1 MCTSGS
7 CGCGQNHCLHNYPE
21 RGWIQ
26 FLTLRLLYETPSH
39 GYQLIEMLEKKSSGF
54 HKLETGSIY
63 TMLRRMEQKGFLK
76 SEWKHAKT
84 AGPDRRVYRVT
95 KSGAEALR
103 SGLEA
108 VAKRKTLMN
117 DLTTFYEKNFTK
129 EVKKKDV

>member
-1 MCTSGS
+1 MCGDGS
-7 CGCGQNHCLHNYPE
+7 CGCGQSHCWHHYPE

-26 FLTLRLLYETPSH
+26 FLILRLLYEKPSY
-39 GYQLIEMLEKKSSGF
+39 GYELMELLEEKSCGL

-63 TMLRRMEQKGFLK
+63 TLLRRMEQRGLLK
-76 SEWKHAKT
+76 SEWQHTKT

-117 DLTTFYEKNFTK
+117 DLTAFYERNFTK